1 MAKTVTKK
9 VAKTA
14 LKKTAKKD
22 AMKVSP
28 SPSAA
33 QASTKQPAKKFL
45 GMPGSWRWPGMS
57 AILWNMWDISA
68 QARLFPPKVWGYGWS
83 LNFAYP
89 LNKKNAL
96 WKRFLAFLLG
106 LVTIL
111 LLVWLLVCVAVVIY
125 YMIEAKFF
133 PADNVMYL
141 TVD

>member
-1 MAKTVTKK
+1 MAKTVAKK
-9 VAKTA
+9 IVKTA
-14 LKKTAKKD
+14 AKKD
-22 AMKVSP
+22 VKKTSP
-28 SPSAA
+28 QASAA
-33 QASTKQPAKKFL
+33 QASAKQPAKKFL
-45 GMPGSWRWPGMS
+45 GMPGSWRWPGFG
-57 AILWNMWDISA
+57 AIMWNMWDTSA
-68 QARLFPPKVWGYGWS
+68 NARLFPPKVWGYGRS
-83 LNFAYP
+83 YNFAYP

-133 PADNVMYL
+133 PTDNVIYL